1 MSGKADLK
9 YEQKLVCARMAI
21 DCLKGDKILA
31 TQEDEDKFIVGLF
44 SEERK
49 FCDWE
54 LSGFNGVPA
63 RLFDTIESTHSL
75 MKSLAAAGE
84 IP

>member
-31 TQEDEDKFIVGLF
+31 TQEDEDKFINLDHL
-44 SEERK
+44 RK
-49 FCDWE
+49 
-54 LSGFNGVPA
+54 
-63 RLFDTIESTHSL
+63 ESHFL
-75 MKSLAAAGE
+75 ILDVKE
-84 IP
+84 H

>member
-49 FCDWE
+49 F
-54 LSGFNGVPA
+54 G
-63 RLFDTIESTHSL
+63 LFKKGKPFPYFRCKRALKRIVLTHFYLDTL
-75 MKSLAAAGE
+75 LRCF
-84 IP
+84 

>member
-44 SEERK
+44 SE
-49 FCDWE
+49 
-54 LSGFNGVPA
+54 V
-63 RLFDTIESTHSL
+63 
-75 MKSLAAAGE
+75 
-84 IP
+84 